1 MKIWL
6 KKDIYGD
13 FDAVDV
19 PENTTAEHIF
29 FRYRDQLPYTPMA
42 AKINNIDR
50 PLTWKVRE
58 GDRVELLDMRNR
70 HANLIYIHSLVLVFL
85 KAIWDISGNKASTEI
100 KNSLNQGLY
109 AEIKGEGALT
119 EEYVNEISQRMKEI
133 VELDMPIKSV
143 SLNADMTLEFFNR
156 HGMEDRKE
164 KLLSTAKT
172 KKVTMCEID
181 GYIDFFYDLMVPSS
195 GYLHMFEVRRY
206 RRGVLIRFPGHQN
219 PSVMPEYRDQKY
231 LYHAFAETEIWQE
244 RLGIEYV
251 GDLNE
256 KICKGQMKEVIQL
269 SEALHA
275 KKIVEITKEIIE
287 SGKRIIMIAG
297 PSSSGKTTF
306 AKRLCIQLRVEGKN
320 PIYLGTDD
328 YFVNR
333 EDTPIDEN
341 GQPDYENLEALDIR
355 LFNDDMNLLLRGM
368 EADIPVF
375 DFIEG
380 KKIFGTRKTVA
391 GAGDPIIIEGI
402 HALNDSLTPD
412 IDQNEKFKIYISP
425 LTGLNV
431 DSHNYITTTDNR
443 MLRRMVRDHLR
454 RGKNASITI
463 EEWPRVMKGE
473 EKNIFPYGSDTDA
486 FFNSV
491 HIYEMAILKK
501 YAKPLLEEVK
511 KDDPGYCEAKRLLR
525 FLEFFDEFDDD
536 ELIAN
541 DSILREFIG
550 GSIFDR

>member
-164 KLLSTAKT
+164 KLLNTAKT

-195 GYLHMFEVRRY
+195 GYLELFEIRKY
-206 RRGVLIRFPGHQN
+206 RRGILLRFPGHQN
-219 PSVMPEYRDQKY
+219 PSVMPKYKDQKY
-231 LYHAFAETEIWQE
+231 LYRAFAETEIWQE

-256 KICKGQMKEVIQL
+256 KIAKGTMKEVIQL

-287 SGKRIIMIAG
+287 SGKRIILIAG

-306 AKRLCIQLRVEGKN
+306 AKRLCIQLKVEGKN
-320 PIYLGTDD
+320 PVYLGTDD
-328 YFVNR
+328 YFVDR
-333 EDTPIDEN
+333 EETPLDEN
-341 GQPDYENLEALDIR
+341 GQPDYENLNALDVK
-355 LFNDDMNLLLRGM
+355 LFNDDMNLLLKGK

-380 KKIFGTRKTVA
+380 KKVFGERRTIA
-391 GAGDPIIIEGI
+391 GAGEPIIIEGI
-402 HALNDSLTPD
+402 HALNDSLTSD
-412 IDQNEKFKIYISP
+412 IDEEEKYRIYISP
-425 LTGLNV
+425 LTGLNI
-431 DSHNYITTTDNR
+431 DSHNYIPTTDNR
-443 MLRRMVRDHLR
+443 MLRRMVRDSIR

-473 EKNIFPYGSDTDA
+473 EKNIFPYGANADA

-501 YAKPLLEEVK
+501 YAKTLLERVDKE
-511 KDDPGYCEAKRLLR
+511 DPGYCEARRLLR

-536 ELIAN
+536 ELVAN